1 MKRVFSI
8 KRRRSRRER
17 VYASYAR
24 AAANPAYMAEMEE
37 VDRDFDSAVAVGL
50 AEGKLPAGRAG

>member
-1 MKRVFSI
+1 MKRGLST

-24 AAANPAYMAEMEE
+24 AAADREYMAEMVET
-37 VDRDFDSAVAVGL
+37 DRAFDSAVADGL
-50 AEGKLPAGRAG
+50 AGGELPAGRAG